1 MAADEMQ
8 VHLIAKDDLTKE
20 LKNATKQIARLEA
33 QIKDLG
39 DGTSPETERDIRRL
53 TQQLERAQDRAKIA
67 SGAVSKLDDDLDQMG
82 YSAKRAGDKV
92 SGANRE
98 IDKGDSSMMA
108 FSKSVKKGALAATA
122 AAAAAVGMG
131 LAIKRAAELTWM
143 AAQQAALYEKKV
155 RRTDIVFGKHAKRV
169 RAWAD
174 ESNELWG
181 SSVEDVAAMAAGI
194 GDILKPLGFT
204 TKQATKLTLSVG
216 DLIPA
221 LAEWNTV
228 GMDAEQVSH
237 ALTAAMT
244 GEREMLKSLGI
255 VIMEE
260 DVKAKVKAME
270 AAGKFTDE
278 TEKQKKAIA
287 TLKLATS
294 GSADALRSYEGNTDS
309 VGRTMNRVRAAVA
322 DLRDSG
328 LEILAVTI
336 RDLAAALR
344 GDGKGSGSLVQDQL
358 DWIMNNRKDI
368 EKTFLSVAG
377 YTLKFA
383 SASARLGQVTSIA
396 YGNIIIQLG
405 SIVKILGFI
414 GKSDQVKQFGDSM
427 VQAGVDAVA
436 AGEGLGDVATTL
448 DSMGTNA
455 LNAAAGLDKVKTS
468 WQALKDSGAPK
479 NVIDASRNTPIGGD
493 TSVGMGVGSL
503 GAAGLAAYH
512 GAYSSALG
520 GHSILSG
527 VRGTNLGSVHSDH
540 RYGRAMDIRGPRL
553 GAYAQVVRRNGG
565 YAAMHGTGGNRHLHV
580 VPQTRRP
587 APHAVGGNTF
597 HADVTVVNPSG
608 EMDIQGAVA
617 RGLRAAARQTK
628 ERG

>member
-8 VHLIAKDDLTKE
+8 VRLTAKDDLSRE
-20 LKNATKQIARLEA
+20 LKNATKQIAKLEA
-33 QIKDLG
+33 QLADLG
-39 DGTSPETERDIRRL
+39 DATGPEAERDIRKL
-53 TQQLERAQDRAKIA
+53 STQLAKAQDRAKIA
-67 SGAVSKLDDDLDQMG
+67 SGAVSRLDDDLDKLG
-82 YSAKRAGDKV
+82 YSAKKADRDISRLDG
-92 SGANRE
+92 NL
-98 IDKGDSSMMA
+98 DKGQSSMGKFGDSM
-108 FSKSVKKGALAATA
+108 KKGALAATA
-122 AAAAAVGMG
+122 VAAAAVGMG

-143 AAQQAALYEKKV
+143 AANQAAAYEKKV
-155 RRTDIVFGKHAKRV
+155 RRTDIVFGKYAKRV
-169 RAWAD
+169 RRWAD

-181 SSVEDVAAMAAGI
+181 ASVEDVAAMAAGI

-228 GMDAEQVSH
+228 GMDASQVSY

-260 DVKAKVKAME
+260 DVDAKVKAME
-270 AAGKFTDE
+270 ASGKLTDE
-278 TEKQKKAIA
+278 TDKQKKAIA
-287 TLKLATS
+287 TLKLATE
-294 GSADALRSYEGNTDS
+294 GSADALKSYEGNTDS

-344 GDGKGSGSLVQDQL
+344 GDGKGSGSMVQDSL
-358 DWIMNNRKDI
+358 DWMMNNRKDI
-368 EKTFLSVAG
+368 EKGLLSLAG

-383 SASARLGQVTSIA
+383 SAIMRIAQGATFAYGVLAVKLGGMIKVLGLVIPGLSDFGDQMISAGQDAIDASSDIGKAADEANRLGEKA
-396 YGNIIIQLG
+396 LG
-405 SIVKILGFI
+405 AA
-414 GKSDQVKQFGDSM
+414 SD
-427 VQAGVDAVA
+427 VDALKSSLSTLKEQGA
-436 AGEGLGDVATTL
+436 TYDVQ
-448 DSMGTNA
+448 
-455 LNAAAGLDKVKTS
+455 VR
-468 WQALKDSGAPK
+468 
-479 NVIDASRNTPIGGD
+479 SRNTPIGAD
-493 TSVGMGVGSL
+493 TSVGMGTGSL

-527 VRGTNLGSVHSDH
+527 VRGSNLGSVHSDH